1 MGIAVL
7 QDSPTNSHLTNTLVK
22 LNQKSSCP
30 QSSTKRLSPKKRL
43 LRRLHL
49 RLLLKLR
56 PRRKKQKKWPKN
68 KSSKMRNSASSS
80 QIQNIVVFL
89 SSVQQNLRS
98 STEERNNGR
107 KPIKINSYSPKKPI
121 VIMTPTTPS
130 RSADSE
136 DNPTSN
142 FGKQ

>member
-1 MGIAVL
+1 MG
-7 QDSPTNSHLTNTLVK
+7 SPTNSHLTTPLVK
-22 LNQKSSCP
+22 LYQKSSCP
-30 QSSTKRLSPKKRL
+30 QSSTKRLSTKKRS

-107 KPIKINSYSPKKPI
+107 KPSKINSFSPKKPI

-130 RSADSE
+130 RSADAE
-136 DNPTSN
+136 IIPPVILESN
-142 FGKQ
+142 KKL